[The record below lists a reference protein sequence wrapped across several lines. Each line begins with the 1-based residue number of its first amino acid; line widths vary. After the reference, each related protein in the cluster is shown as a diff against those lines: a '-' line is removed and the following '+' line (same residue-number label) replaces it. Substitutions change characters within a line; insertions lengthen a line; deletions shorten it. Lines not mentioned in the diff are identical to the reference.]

1 MGRGRHRDRL
11 WCGSKASVTDRH
23 PTPATD
29 TATRLGGR
37 HSRRGQLR
45 AIGCVVAATFCFT
58 VASVLVKAV
67 SPPIPTMQVVFFRST
82 FSLLPL
88 LPLILREGHRLLRP
102 VHRGW
107 HLARTGFGF
116 IGMASAFYGLTRLS
130 LADFTALGFAM
141 PLFLTPLSVLFL
153 GERVGI
159 RRVSAVGVGFL
170 GVLLIVRPFG
180 GDELP
185 TLPTLVVLGGTVAWA
200 GSMIAIRRLGA
211 LGESNLTI
219 VFWFAIGGSLVSGVL
234 MLPVWVT
241 PGARHL
247 LFLAGTGLVS
257 GFAQL
262 FMTEGYR
269 HGETTVVAPF
279 EYVAILWAVLLGWII
294 FGEAPAIEM
303 LSGVVVLVAS
313 GLYILHRE
321 VVRRRERETSSAG
334 PNA

>member
-1 MGRGRHRDRL
+1 VADFPHN
-11 WCGSKASVTDRH
+11 
-23 PTPATD
+23 PAPD
-29 TATRLGGR
+29 AATRLGGQ
-37 HSRRGQLR
+37 HTQKGQLR

-67 SPPIPTMQVVFFRST
+67 SPPIPTMQVVFFRSL

-88 LPLILREGHRLLRP
+88 LPAILREGARVLRP
-102 VHRGW
+102 IHSGW

-116 IGMASAFYGLTRLS
+116 CGMSAAFYSLTRLS

-159 RRVSAVGVGFL
+159 RRVLAVLVGFV

-185 TLPTLVVLGGTVAWA
+185 TVPTLVALAGTLAWA
-200 GSMIAIRRLGA
+200 FSMIAIRRLGA
-211 LGESNLTI
+211 LGETNLTI
-219 VFWFAIGGSLVSGVL
+219 VFWFATGSGLISGLL
-234 MLPVWVT
+234 MLPVWVA
-241 PGARHL
+241 PDAREL
-247 LFLAGTGLVS
+247 LFLGGIGLVS

-269 HGETTVVAPF
+269 QGETTVVAPF
-279 EYVAILWAVLLGWII
+279 EYVAILWAVLMGWTI

-321 VVRRRERETSSAG
+321 VVRRRERAAQS
-334 PNA
+334 P